1 MSNSFTYHPR
11 PTDSKSEVIN
21 GETSG
26 RASSFR
32 DPSGFIFEKEKI
44 LYRQVN
50 KSFKEHFDFFISSGF
65 YEKLVQQQLL
75 IPHETINENLT
86 GSSEW
91 YATLKPER
99 IEFISYPWEWSFDM
113 LKDAAL
119 LTLRLAKEAVAS
131 GMVLKDATPYNI
143 QWHKAGLND
152 SVGQGRLIFIDSLSF
167 EKYDPEEPWIAYR
180 QFCENFLAPLLL
192 MHYSKNSLQQIMLAY
207 PEGIPLAVAKSL
219 LPWRSKFSLHTYLH
233 IHLHASVAK
242 RKSAASASKQK
253 FSKQK
258 FLNLISSLEIL
269 ISRLRSAEQS
279 TTWSA
284 YYEEAS
290 QRNDYLEQK
299 KKIIVQWLETM
310 PAIKTAADLG
320 ANDGEFSRLLSSK
333 KIQSIAAD
341 FDPYCINKLY
351 NQLKAGQGKN
361 IQPLIVDLSNPS
373 PAIGVNNEERSSF
386 ISRLHVE
393 LALALAL
400 VHHLAIGKNIPLE
413 MIADLFQ
420 RICSTLIIE
429 FVPKEDEKLQL
440 MLANKKDIY
449 PGYTAENF
457 EKAFGKYFRL
467 VKKEAIASSGRT
479 LYLMTRHEG

>member
-1 MSNSFTYHPR
+1 MSNLLTYHP
-11 PTDSKSEVIN
+11 
-21 GETSG
+21 
-26 RASSFR
+26 SSFR

-50 KSFKEHFDFFISSGF
+50 KSFKEHFDLFISSGF

-86 GSSEW
+86 GSNEW
-91 YATLKPER
+91 YTTLKPER
-99 IEFISYPWEWSFDM
+99 IAFISYPWEWSFDM

-119 LTLRLAKEAVAS
+119 LTLRLAKEAVVS

-143 QWHKAGLND
+143 QWHKGK
-152 SVGQGRLIFIDSLSF
+152 LIFIDSLSF

-180 QFCENFLAPLLL
+180 QFCESFLAPLLL
-192 MHYSKNSLQQIMLAY
+192 MHYSKNSLQQLLLAY

-219 LPWRSKFSLHTYLH
+219 LPWRTKLSLHTYLH
-233 IHLHASVAK
+233 IHLHAGIAK
-242 RKSAASASKQK
+242 KKNATASSKNK

-269 ISRLRSAEQS
+269 INRLRPAEQS
-279 TTWSA
+279 TAWSA
-284 YYEEAS
+284 YYEEAA

-299 KKIIVQWLETM
+299 KKIISQWLESI
-310 PAIKTAADLG
+310 PGIKTAADLG

-333 KIQSIAAD
+333 NIQTIAAD
-341 FDPYCINKLY
+341 FDPSCINKLY
-351 NQLKAGQGKN
+351 NQLKAVQEKN

-373 PAIGVNNEERSSF
+373 PAIGVNNHERVSF
-386 ISRLHVE
+386 ISRLHVD

-400 VHHLAIGKNIPLE
+400 VHHLVIGKNIPFE
-413 MIADLFQ
+413 MVAEFFQ
-420 RICSTLIIE
+420 KICSALIIE

-457 EKAFGKYFRL
+457 EKAFGNYFK
-467 VKKEAIASSGRT
+467 VEKKESISGSGRT

>member
-1 MSNSFTYHPR
+1 MSNSFSYHP
-11 PTDSKSEVIN
+11 
-21 GETSG
+21 
-26 RASSFR
+26 SSFR

-50 KSFKEHFDFFISSGF
+50 KVFKEHFDLFISSGF
-65 YEKLVQQQLL
+65 YEKLVKQQLL

-86 GSSEW
+86 GSNEC

-131 GMVLKDATPYNI
+131 GMVLKDSTPYNI
-143 QWHKAGLND
+143 QWRK
-152 SVGQGRLIFIDSLSF
+152 GRLIFIDSLSF
-167 EKYDPEEPWIAYR
+167 EIYDPEKPWIAYR
-180 QFCENFLAPLLL
+180 QFCECFLAPLLL
-192 MHYSKNSLQQIMLAY
+192 MHYSKNSLQQLLLAY
-207 PEGIPLAVAKSL
+207 PEGVPLAVAKSL
-219 LPWRSKFSLHTYLH
+219 LPGRSKFSLHIYLH
-233 IHLHASVAK
+233 IHFHAGVAK
-242 RKSAASASKQK
+242 KKNASAPSKTK

-269 ISRLRSAEQS
+269 ITKLSSADQS
-279 TTWSA
+279 SAWSA

-299 KKIIVQWLETM
+299 KKIILQWLESL
-310 PAIKTAADLG
+310 PGIKTAADLG

-333 KIQSIAAD
+333 NIQTIAAD

-351 NQLKAGQGKN
+351 NQLKAGKEKN

-373 PAIGVNNEERSSF
+373 PAIGVNNKERTSF
-386 ISRLHVE
+386 ISRLNVD

-400 VHHLAIGKNIPLE
+400 VHHLVIGKNIPFE

-420 RICSTLIIE
+420 KICSTLIIE

-440 MLANKKDIY
+440 MLGGKKDIY
-449 PGYTAENF
+449 PGYTSENF
-457 EKAFGKYFRL
+457 EKAFANYFRL
-467 VKKEAIASSGRT
+467 VNKETITGSGRT